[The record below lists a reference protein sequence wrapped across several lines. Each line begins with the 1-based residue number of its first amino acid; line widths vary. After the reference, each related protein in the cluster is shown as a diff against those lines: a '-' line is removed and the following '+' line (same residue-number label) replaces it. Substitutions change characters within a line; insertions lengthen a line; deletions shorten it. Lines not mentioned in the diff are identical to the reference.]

1 VWDKR
6 PLALPADEASFHVW
20 RLQALRRVMLF
31 RHLIFMG
38 AGLLLGCIPVI
49 ALGACGAL
57 QLRWFNII
65 WLGVSSLIMMT
76 GYTLY
81 TWQCWHNERVIEA
94 LKAEG
99 RLRVITHEEEL

>member
-1 VWDKR
+1 MWDKR

-49 ALGACGAL
+49 VLSACGAL
-57 QLRWFNII
+57 QLCWFNFV
-65 WLGVSSLIMMT
+65 WLVVSGVSMMA
-76 GYTLY
+76 GYTLF
-81 TWQCWHNERVIEA
+81 TWQCRHNDRVIEA
-94 LKAEG
+94 LKAAG
-99 RLRVITHEEEL
+99 RLRVITHEEEE